1 MKERERIITVLVV
14 VAIYNIFDRLFIHRH
29 QGLTDT
35 AVIISIIIAMVVY
48 LALIYFFGKKH
59 LN

>member
-1 MKERERIITVLVV
+1 MQERHRIITVIIVV
-14 VAIYNIFDRLFIHRH
+14 VIYNLIDQYILKFNDGI
-29 QGLTDT
+29 TIWS
-35 AVIISIIIAMVVY
+35 VIISMVIAGALY

>member
-1 MKERERIITVLVV
+1 MHERQRIITVIIVV
-14 VAIYNIFDRLFIHRH
+14 VVYNLVDQFLVRRH
-29 QGLTDT
+29 HGIDDWS
-35 AVIISIIIAMVVY
+35 VIISIIIAVVLY